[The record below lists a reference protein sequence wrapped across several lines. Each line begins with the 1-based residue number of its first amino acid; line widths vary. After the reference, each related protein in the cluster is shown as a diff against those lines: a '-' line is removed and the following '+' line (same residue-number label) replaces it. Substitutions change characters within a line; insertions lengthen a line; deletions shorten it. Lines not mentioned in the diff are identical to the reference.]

1 MYKNLLTN
9 PITGKIIQKTNIT
22 PISMITHNFFS
33 KPIITKKVIKK
44 PKVKM
49 GLNITDD
56 EYFQKFILT
65 SQ

>member
-1 MYKNLLTN
+1 MYKNLITN
-9 PITGKIIQKTNIT
+9 PITGKIIQKTKLT
-22 PISMITHNFFS
+22 HISMITHNFFS
-33 KPIITKKVIKK
+33 KPDKTQIAQKK
-44 PKVKM
+44 PKVKI

>member
-9 PITGKIIQKTNIT
+9 PITGKIIQKTKLT
-22 PISMITHNFFS
+22 HISMITHNFNL
-33 KPIITKKVIKK
+33 KPDKTKMAQKK

>member
-9 PITGKIIQKTNIT
+9 PITGKIIQKTKLT
-22 PISMITHNFFS
+22 QISMITHNFFS
-33 KPIITKKVIKK
+33 KPINTKKVVKK

-49 GLNITDD
+49 ELNITDN